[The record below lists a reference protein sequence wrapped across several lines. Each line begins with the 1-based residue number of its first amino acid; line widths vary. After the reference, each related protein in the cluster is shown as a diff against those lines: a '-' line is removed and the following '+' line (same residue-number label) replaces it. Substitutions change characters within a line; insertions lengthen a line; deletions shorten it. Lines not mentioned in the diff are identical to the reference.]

1 MVTHMFSFQSRV
13 ARCELASIS
22 DITIAHILK
31 LSAQESREKHGTFQ
45 FFGTFWMASRCARC
59 LAFGPDI
66 DASWRASREED
77 THLNT
82 TSSQA
87 SARSERRTFS
97 WLLLILANVL
107 WAGSYVAG
115 KFALSELSVNMLTA
129 LRMLIAALALLALL
143 ALFGFVI
150 NKILE
155 YGGLALTTASDVA
168 LLITSE
174 SIFTAVLSWLL
185 LRERFRLLT
194 GLALLLGFLGVYL
207 IVERSL
213 LPNIPSGGGAWRVV
227 GDLLVLL
234 ALIFESFYTVR
245 GKSLLVKHSPL
256 LVTAAAVVGSTIFWI
271 PVAGFEVLRNGWPPL
286 GWQAWAGLL
295 WLALMSTVVSYLAW
309 FKGLEKVEGAA
320 AATTLFIQ
328 PLLGTALAILL
339 LGEQLLPTT
348 LIGGMLILVSVYMI
362 SRQNAP
368 EACGYMEDGNVLE

>member
-1 MVTHMFSFQSRV
+1 
-13 ARCELASIS
+13 
-22 DITIAHILK
+22 
-31 LSAQESREKHGTFQ
+31 
-45 FFGTFWMASRCARC
+45 MASRCARC

-115 KFALSELSVNMLTA
+115 KFALSELSVNMLNA
-129 LRMLIAALALLALL
+129 LRMLIAALALLPLLIVRRGDLHLTRRDLPQLALL

-194 GLALLLGFLGVYL
+194 GLALLLGFFGVYL